1 MIIEPSISIYLIILL
16 ILFLVIAFQA
26 IRVVPQQQVWI
37 IERLGKFNNKSQPG
51 LNILIP
57 FIDRVAYKHSLKEQ
71 AIDVMEQTAITND
84 NVTLRLDGILYVR
97 IVDAEAASYGIN
109 DPYYAVVQ
117 IAQTTMRSE
126 IGKMTLD
133 KTFEERDAM
142 NTNIVLSINEAA
154 INWGIQCMR
163 YEIKDINPPQ
173 TVLQAM
179 ELQMAAERKKR
190 AEILE
195 SEGKRQAQINIAE
208 AYKQEVVL
216 QSEAALIDK
225 VNRAKGEAEAIL
237 LVADST
243 AKGITAIAQSI
254 NSKGG
259 NEAMTLRVAEQ
270 YVDAF
275 KQLAKE
281 STTLIVPA
289 NAHDTGSM
297 VAQMLTV
304 FDKFKKD

>member
-97 IVDAEAASYGIN
+97 IVDAEAASYGVN

-117 IAQTTMRSE
+117 LAQTTMRSE

-133 KTFEERDAM
+133 KTFEERHAIEPRIDERTSEK
-142 NTNIVLSINEAA
+142 NNLSLEVLTKLE
-154 INWGIQCMR
+154 
-163 YEIKDINPPQ
+163 K
-173 TVLQAM
+173 LF
-179 ELQMAAERKKR
+179 AEH
-190 AEILE
+190 I
-195 SEGKRQAQINIAE
+195 
-208 AYKQEVVL
+208 YKYL
-216 QSEAALIDK
+216 LFLK
-225 VNRAKGEAEAIL
+225 VEFSSFR
-237 LVADST
+237 
-243 AKGITAIAQSI
+243 
-254 NSKGG
+254 
-259 NEAMTLRVAEQ
+259 
-270 YVDAF
+270 
-275 KQLAKE
+275 
-281 STTLIVPA
+281 
-289 NAHDTGSM
+289 
-297 VAQMLTV
+297 
-304 FDKFKKD
+304 